1 LSRRWVHFISLVYY
15 INREVEETPP
25 SLSKVTHMEK
35 LAQEEQITLLRQNLQ
50 TILEL
55 AQGVASNAK
64 TLSSVLSANG
74 SLQTQEAKQFLD
86 HYKGLI
92 GEKEILILLGL
103 SMKDGIGFNRI
114 RAILKGAMSSK
125 TISEKLKRLELEH
138 WLTRTI
144 VSDRPFR
151 VSYSL
156 TPLGRKIA
164 NLSAVIGLVI
174 LFPEEPKST
183 LK

>member
-1 LSRRWVHFISLVYY
+1 M
-15 INREVEETPP
+15 EETPP

-35 LAQEEQITLLRQNLQ
+35 FVQEEQLTPFKQNLQ

-55 AQGVASNAK
+55 AQRVASNAK
-64 TLSSVLSANG
+64 TLSSVLSTNG
-74 SLQTQEAKQFLD
+74 NLQPQEAKQFLD

-103 SMKDGIGFNRI
+103 SMKDGLGFNRI
-114 RAILKGAMSSK
+114 RAILKGVMSSK
-125 TISEKLKRLELEH
+125 TISEKLKRLEQEH

-164 NLSAVIGLVI
+164 NLSSVIGIII

-183 LK
+183 LN

>member
-1 LSRRWVHFISLVYY
+1 VC
-15 INREVEETPP
+15 
-25 SLSKVTHMEK
+25 KVTPMER
-35 LAQEEQITLLRQNLQ
+35 LVQEKQITLLRQNLQ

-55 AQGVASNAK
+55 SQEVTSNAK

-74 SLQTQEAKQFLD
+74 NMQPQEAKQFLD

-92 GEKEILILLGL
+92 GEKEMLILLGL

-114 RAILKGAMSSK
+114 RDLLKGVMSSK
-125 TISEKLKRLELEH
+125 TISERLKRLEQER
-138 WLTRTI
+138 WLTRTV

-156 TPLGRKIA
+156 TPLGKRIA
-164 NLSAVIGLVI
+164 NLSTVIGIVI
-174 LFPEEPKST
+174 LFLDEPNNVSPVGFDVDKST
-183 LK
+183 DH